1 MLRISKIS
9 FPGLGIGEFSVNS
22 VAFEIF
28 GVEIAWYALFITFG
42 MICCIT

>member
-9 FPGLGIGEFSVNS
+9 FPGFGIGEFSVDS

-28 GVEIAWYALFITFG
+28 VTSADAERLFDFGALV
-42 MICCIT
+42 